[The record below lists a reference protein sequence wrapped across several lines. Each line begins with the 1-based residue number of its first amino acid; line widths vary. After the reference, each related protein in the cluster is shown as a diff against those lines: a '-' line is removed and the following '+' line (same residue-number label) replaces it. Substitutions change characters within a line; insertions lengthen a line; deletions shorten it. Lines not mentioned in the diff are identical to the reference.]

1 MYEQR
6 HFVLMIALA
15 AATATSALG
24 QTVTPLAEPTSSGAE
39 SIAPVPDFSGIWTR
53 FSYEFDRP
61 LSGPGP
67 VMRRRPIDRI
77 VGDYTNPILKPEAAE
92 AVKKHGEMIELD

>member
-1 MYEQR
+1 MGNLLTYSADRSQVPPLRRRISR
-6 HFVLMIALA
+6 HRHGVRAVDA
-15 AATATSALG
+15 S
-24 QTVTPLAEPTSSGAE
+24 
-39 SIAPVPDFSGIWTR
+39 VPDFSGIWTR

-67 VMRRRPIDRI
+67 VMRRRPTDRI

-92 AVKKHGEMIELD
+92 AVKMARSS